1 MNRPLRRV
9 AGAALVLFA
18 LLLVNV
24 NYVQAV
30 RAGGLRTHPANN
42 RGLVESYA
50 QQRGPIITDG
60 LELARSVATRDQLKY
75 LRTYPGGRRYAAATG
90 YFSLVYGGNGV
101 ERAENPLL
109 AGTDD
114 RLFVRRIGDLLTGRK
129 PQGGAVVL
137 TLQRAAQSAAYQGLA
152 GRRGAVVA
160 LDPRTGA
167 ILALVSSPSY
177 DPALLS
183 LHDSKRIGA
192 NYRRLAADPD
202 KPLLNRALTQTYPPG
217 SLFKVVTTAAAL
229 ASGNYT
235 PDSRIPAPDALKLP
249 GSTASVRNFGGETC
263 GDGRTDTLRHALQI
277 SCNTAYAGLGI
288 SLGATALRNQAE
300 AFGFDTQRTVPLPVA
315 ASVFP
320 AGIDPAQTGISAIG
334 QFDVRVTPL
343 QAAMVAA
350 AVGNGG
356 VLMKPYLV
364 ASLQAPDLSTVK
376 DAAPEEIGR
385 ATPAAVAD
393 SVATMMQA
401 VVQSG
406 TGTAAQIPG
415 VAVAGKT
422 GTAQHAPGKPP
433 HAWFIG
439 FAPAEDPKVA
449 VAVLVEDGGG
459 LGSDATGGRVAA
471 PIARAVMQAVL
482 SR

>member
-9 AGAALVLFA
+9 AVACLVLFA
-18 LLLVNV
+18 LLLINV

-30 RAGGLRTHPANN
+30 RAGSLRSNPANS

-50 QQRGPIITDG
+50 QQRGPIIADG

-90 YFSLVYGGNGV
+90 YFSLVYGGNGI
-101 ERAENPLL
+101 ERADNPIL

-129 PQGGAVVL
+129 PQGGAVQL
-137 TLQRAAQSAAYQGLA
+137 TLQRAAQAAAYRGLA

-177 DPALLS
+177 DPAQLS
-183 LHDSKRIGA
+183 LHDSKRITA
-192 NYRRLAADPD
+192 NYKRLAADPAT
-202 KPLLNRALTQTYPPG
+202 PLLNRALAQTYPPG

-229 ASGNYT
+229 GSGNYT
-235 PDSRIPAPDALKLP
+235 PDSRVPAPNALKLP

-263 GDGRTDTLRHALQI
+263 GDGKTDTLAHALQI

-288 SLGATALRNQAE
+288 SLGATALRTQAD
-300 AFGFDTQRTVPLPVA
+300 AFGFDASRTVPLPVA
-315 ASVFP
+315 SSVFP
-320 AGIDPAQTGISAIG
+320 AHVDAAQTGISAIG

-343 QAAMVAA
+343 QAAMMAGA
-350 AVGNGG
+350 IGNGG

-364 ASLQAPDLSTVK
+364 ASLQAPDLSTLK

-385 ATPAAVAD
+385 ATSAAVAD
-393 SVATMMQA
+393 SITTMMQA
-401 VVQSG
+401 VVERG

-415 VAVAGKT
+415 VTVAGKT
-422 GTAQHAPGKPP
+422 GTAQNATGKPP

-439 FAPAEDPKVA
+439 FAPAADPKVA
-449 VAVLVEDGGG
+449 VAVLVENGGG

-471 PIARAVMQAVL
+471 PIARSVMQAVL
-482 SR
+482 AR